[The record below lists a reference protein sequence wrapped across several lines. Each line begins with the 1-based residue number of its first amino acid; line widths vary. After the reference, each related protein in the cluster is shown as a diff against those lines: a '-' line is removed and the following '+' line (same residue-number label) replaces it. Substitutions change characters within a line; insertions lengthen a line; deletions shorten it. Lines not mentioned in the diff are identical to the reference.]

1 MDPGTN
7 CQAGS
12 TISSVLKMPNSG
24 IFGHR
29 FADANP
35 DMLAGMRPATHAVHP
50 AVAYVGAATPGTRIA
65 KLITDFPIMQRHR
78 KPGDYLFRAGDD
90 FQCFHVLQTGFVKT
104 RFVHEDGDEQTIG
117 FHLRGDIL
125 GLDAVAT
132 GAYGCDAVAIDDC
145 EVFAIPYDAVIAHG
159 KSNPDMVFEL
169 HRAFSAEIRRDRD
182 LMLNQSRLLAEG
194 RVAAFLLEMSHRFAS
209 RGFSATEIQLRLTR
223 EEIGSMLGLKLE
235 TVSRAFSRFAKL
247 ELISVYLRDIVL
259 LDRDG
264 LLDIIAEQAGL
275 DRTCRKSKQLP
286 RLASTATGVDRGS
299 RN

>member
-1 MDPGTN
+1 
-7 CQAGS
+7 
-12 TISSVLKMPNSG
+12 MPNSG

-29 FADANP
+29 H
-35 DMLAGMRPATHAVHP
+35 AGVAMELLTGMPPAMHAVHP

-65 KLITDFPIMQRHR
+65 KLITDFPVMHRHR
-78 KPGDYLFRAGDD
+78 KPGDYVFRAGDD
-90 FQCFHVLQTGFVKT
+90 FHCFHVLQTGFVKT
-104 RFVHEDGDEQTIG
+104 CFVHEDGREQTMG

-132 GAYGCDAVAIDDC
+132 GSYGWDAVALDDC
-145 EVFAIPYDAVIAHG
+145 EVLAIPYDAVIAH
-159 KSNPDMVFEL
+159 SQHNPDVGFEL

-182 LMLNQSRLLAEG
+182 ISLNQNRLLADG

-264 LLDIIAEQAGL
+264 LLDIIAEQVGL
-275 DRTCRKSKQLP
+275 DRNCRKSKSP
-286 RLASTATGVDRGS
+286 S
-299 RN
+299 RSAHPA

>member
-1 MDPGTN
+1 
-7 CQAGS
+7 
-12 TISSVLKMPNSG
+12 MPNSG
-24 IFGHR
+24 IFGR
-29 FADANP
+29 YIGNEYP
-35 DMLAGMRPATHAVHP
+35 DMLAGMPSAMHAVHR

-78 KPGDYLFRAGDD
+78 KPGEYLFRAGDD
-90 FQCFHVLQTGFVKT
+90 FQCLHVLQTGFVKT

-132 GAYGCDAVAIDDC
+132 RSYGWDAIAIDDC
-145 EVFAIPYDAVIAHG
+145 EVLTIPYDAVIAHSQ
-159 KSNPDMVFEL
+159 SNPDMAIEL

-182 LMLNQSRLLAEG
+182 LMLNQNRLLADG
-194 RVAAFLLEMSHRFAS
+194 RVAAFLLEISHRFAS

-259 LDRDG
+259 LDCDG

-275 DRTCRKSKQLP
+275 DRTCRKSKSPRQL
-286 RLASTATGVDRGS
+286 ANSAAGVDCIA